1 MNILTKITDAIKNIY
16 YKLNLCKKPI
26 TYVENTEIFTGDYFI
41 GGEPIYTLY
50 KTFTTPSVINTY
62 KNIASINGFVL
73 DYNFIL
79 FYADNGTSTNQF
91 AWEANNYFKILNQ
104 YVSASQMSYVNCY
117 AINASACNRN
127 GFIFIKYIK
136 GDNLISKYWKY

>member
-50 KTFTTPSVINTY
+50 KTFTTTTKLIRSEIY
-62 KNIASINGFVL
+62 FMYLVL
-73 DYNFIL
+73 F
-79 FYADNGTSTNQF
+79 
-91 AWEANNYFKILNQ
+91 
-104 YVSASQMSYVNCY
+104 
-117 AINASACNRN
+117 
-127 GFIFIKYIK
+127 
-136 GDNLISKYWKY
+136 